1 MLRVLK
7 LPKQILKSKIV
18 NLQSSMKIKLYI
30 LFFLLTTS
38 LFAQK
43 VTTSVNVTK
52 NKIGAEFKLT
62 LKTDVDTLSK
72 VKFPEAKSFGA
83 LEVIQ
88 SYKIDTVKNG
98 ARYQLIKNYGLTQF
112 DSGKY
117 VIPRIPV
124 LINGKTAFSDSIK
137 VEVNNIKVDTL
148 KQKMYD
154 IKDIAIVESPLGTW
168 WIYVLILLVI
178 AAAGFFIYKFIKKR
192 QNKPKIEEIVFK
204 SPIEKATTLLQ
215 QLERKELWQKGEIKH
230 YYSELTDIARNYI
243 EEEIHIPAM
252 ESTTSE
258 LIEGL
263 RKAAKQH
270 KLKLSNETVENL
282 EKVLMQADLVKF
294 AKVKPLDFEIEEDKK
309 RISSSIVIIHK
320 SIPEVVEEDDE
331 LTQWNEQ
338 QKELARLQKLK
349 KQKRVRIISTIGI
362 ILGMLMLFLFG
373 LIYFKGFDYVK
384 DNFIGHPT
392 KDLVEGQ
399 WVYSEYGNPG
409 IKVETPKVLKRIDVT
424 KTLPKN
430 AMALIKEMQ
439 TFGYGS
445 VLEDFYITV
454 STVTYKQETQIDLDK
469 TAEGYMKV
477 MEAQGAQ
484 DILVKTEDFDTQKG
498 ISGKKAYGTLTILDK
513 IKGKSTKIYYELLL
527 FSQNGGLQTILV
539 MHLEDDK
546 YGQQIADRM
555 LNSVELQT
563 AQQ

>member
-1 MLRVLK
+1 
-7 LPKQILKSKIV
+7 
-18 NLQSSMKIKLYI
+18 MKFKLYI
-30 LFFLLTTS
+30 LFFLLSTS

-43 VTTSVNVTK
+43 VSTSVNTTK

-72 VKFPEAKSFGA
+72 VKFPEPKNFGA

-88 SYKIDTVKNG
+88 SYKIDTIKNG
-98 ARYQLIKNYGLTQF
+98 ARYLLIKKYGLTQF

-117 VIPRIPV
+117 VIPKITV
-124 LINGKTAFSDSIK
+124 LINGKPTFSDSIK

-148 KQKMYD
+148 KQKMFD
-154 IKDIAIVESPLGTW
+154 IKDIAKVESPLGNW
-168 WIYVLILLVI
+168 WIYVLILLAI
-178 AAAGFFIYKFIKKR
+178 ASAGFFIYKYIKKR
-192 QNKPKIEEIVFK
+192 QSEPKVEEVVFK

-215 QLERKELWQKGEIKH
+215 QLEKKELWQKGEIKH

-263 RKAAKQH
+263 RNAAKQK

-282 EKVLMQADLVKF
+282 EKVLKQADLVKF

-309 RISSSIVIIHK
+309 RISNSIVTIHK

-331 LTQWNEQ
+331 LAQWNEQ
-338 QKELARLQKLK
+338 MKEMARLQKLK

-362 ILGMLMLFLFG
+362 VMGMLMLFVLA

-409 IKVETPKVLKRIDVT
+409 VRIETPKVLKRMDAT
-424 KTLPKN
+424 KLIPNEVKGQ
-430 AMALIKEMQ
+430 IKEMQ
-439 TFGYGS
+439 MFGYGS
-445 VLEDFYITV
+445 MLDAFYITV
-454 STVTYKQETQIDLDK
+454 GTTKFKQAVNSDLDK
-469 TAEGYMKV
+469 AIEGSLKAIEM
-477 MEAQGAQ
+477 QGAQ
-484 DILVKTEDFDTQKG
+484 NIIVKSEEFGTQKG
-498 ISGKKAYGTLTILDK
+498 ITGKKAYGTFVFVDK
-513 IKGKSTKIYYELLL
+513 ATQSSQKIYYEMLV
-527 FSQNGGLQTILV
+527 FGQEGGLQQIMI
-539 MHLEDDK
+539 MHREGDK
-546 YGQQIADRM
+546 YGTKISERM

-563 AQQ
+563 TQQ

>member
-1 MLRVLK
+1 
-7 LPKQILKSKIV
+7 
-18 NLQSSMKIKLYI
+18 MKFKLYI
-30 LFFLLTTS
+30 LFFLLSTS

-43 VTTSVNVTK
+43 VTTSVDVTK

-72 VKFPEAKSFGA
+72 VKFPEAKNFGA

-88 SYKIDTVKNG
+88 SYKIDTVRNG
-98 ARYQLIKNYGLTQF
+98 ARYELIKKYGLTQF

-117 VIPRIPV
+117 TIQRIPV
-124 LINGKTAFSDSIK
+124 LINGKPVFSDSIK
-137 VEVNNIKVDTL
+137 VEVNDVKVDTL

-154 IKDIAIVESPLGTW
+154 IKDIVQVESPLGTW
-168 WIYVLILLVI
+168 WIYLLILLAIGV
-178 AAAGFFIYKFIKKR
+178 AGYFIYQFIKKR
-192 QNKPKIEEIVFK
+192 QNQPKAEVIVFK

-215 QLERKELWQKGEIKH
+215 QLETKELWQKGEIKH

-243 EEEIHIPAM
+243 EEEINIPAM

-263 RKAAKQH
+263 RRAAKQK

-282 EKVLMQADLVKF
+282 EKVLKQADLVKF
-294 AKVKPLDFEIEEDKK
+294 AKVKPLDYEIEEDKK

-320 SIPEVVEEDDE
+320 SIPEVVEDDDE
-331 LTQWNEQ
+331 LALWNEQ

-362 ILGMLMLFLFG
+362 VLGMLLLFVLG

-384 DNFIGHPT
+384 DNFLGHPT

-409 IKVETPKVLKRIDVT
+409 VKVETPKVLKRIDAT
-424 KTLPKN
+424 KTLPKD

-445 VLEDFYITV
+445 LLEDFYIAV
-454 STVTYKQETQIDLDK
+454 STVTYKQQTQMDLDK
-469 TAEGYMKV
+469 TAEGYLKI

-484 DILVKTEDFDTQKG
+484 NIIVKTEDFDTQKG
-498 ISGKKAYGTLTILDK
+498 ISGKKAYGTMTVLDK
-513 IKGKSTKIYYELLL
+513 IKGKSTKMYYEVLL

-539 MHLEDDK
+539 MHREDDK
-546 YGQQIADRM
+546 YGQQIAERM